1 MCKLWEN
8 YRERSK
14 KSQIFEIDLRIFL
27 FTIFPEVVG
36 TYLRREISAE
46 HQWIQTA
53 PIDVVWCGARSEFK
67 KLRETERSTNS
78 DGSGSG

>member
-1 MCKLWEN
+1 MFIMCKLWEN

-36 TYLRREISAE
+36 TYLRRE
-46 HQWIQTA
+46 T
-53 PIDVVWCGARSEFK
+53 WCRINFWKIKHGPPVSDAKFDGEFK
-67 KLRETERSTNS
+67 NRT
-78 DGSGSG
+78 